1 MPYKSKKQEMFL
13 RKNKPEVAKKFDKDI
28 KKMKKMKKMKKQTG
42 SDKTNEKQGM
52 EIRDLKKK
60 VKKENKWML
69 HIKKVRKENKGMSY
83 KEAMVKAKQ
92 SYKK

>member
-13 RKNKPEVAKKFDKDI
+13 KKNKPKVAKKFDKDI
-28 KKMKKMKKMKKQTG
+28 KKMKKQTG

-60 VKKENKWML
+60 AKKENKWML
-69 HIKKVRKENKGMSY
+69 HVQKVRKENKGMSY
-83 KEAMVKAKQ
+83 KNAMVKAKQ